1 MCTESVL
8 INLEKVNIN
17 HDGINFLSD
26 ISLSLQAGDSV
37 YLIGKTGSGKS
48 TFLKSLYAD
57 ISIEG
62 NVAQILG
69 YNLLTIKNKD
79 IPYLRRQLGIVFQDF
94 QLLLD
99 RDVDKNLEFAMRA
112 TGWKDQKLI
121 EKRKKEVLELVQ
133 LTNKNSSMPATLSD
147 GEKQRVAIARAL
159 INDPKLILAD
169 EPTGNLDTQ
178 TSNEIMK
185 VFKNIN
191 QNGTAIL
198 MATHDYD
205 LFKHFPAKIL
215 KCENKKIFFADYL
228 A

>member
-133 LTNKNSSMPATLSD
+133 LTNKNNSMPATLSD

-169 EPTGNLDTQ
+169 EPTGNLDPQ

>member
-169 EPTGNLDTQ
+169 EPTGNLDPQ

>member
-121 EKRKKEVLELVQ
+121 EKRKKEVLELVK

-169 EPTGNLDTQ
+169 EPTGNLDPQ

>member
-133 LTNKNSSMPATLSD
+133 LTNKNRSMPATLSD

-169 EPTGNLDTQ
+169 EPTGNLDPQ